1 MITSPAGLGQIESLT
16 PENINEDAHQRF
28 GEARSWDLDLW
39 SEVWQRESDVSHPN
53 DTAPMPEADFRGVSL
68 LFDELENELVVH

>member
-1 MITSPAGLGQIESLT
+1 MPTRGPEKLVAGTWIYGQRNGRGNQI
-16 PENINEDAHQRF
+16 I
-28 GEARSWDLDLW
+28 
-39 SEVWQRESDVSHPN
+39 SHPN